1 MGYIPT
7 STSFNFAT
15 YSMRA
20 ATAATKSIGE
30 TFASKRMDP
39 YFDPSSFFLRE
50 SRNSPS
56 NPLSTPLIFAF
67 DVTGSMRKIPHY
79 IVKEGLGV
87 LISEIVERKIFSNPH
102 FMCMAVGD
110 VAWDEAPLQV
120 SQFETDLRMLDQLE
134 KFYLEGNGGGN
145 NWESYNL
152 PWHFA
157 NYHTSCD
164 AFEKDNRKG
173 YLFTIGD
180 ELLPPDLTNTQLGK
194 VYGREQEPVISNSQL
209 LDSLHSKYE
218 VFHLMIEE
226 GSYMKQ
232 ERSAVIDGWTNLL
245 GQRAIPVSDYKN
257 LSEIIIST
265 IQITE
270 GVAKKDVISS
280 WKGDTSLVVS
290 KAVNGLVE
298 KSKSTQLELL
308 RF

>member
-15 YSMRA
+15 YGVRA
-20 ATAATKSIGE
+20 ATAATKSIND
-30 TFASKRMDP
+30 TFTSRMMDP
-39 YFDPSSFFLRE
+39 YFDPSSFSLRE

-87 LISEIVERKIFSNPH
+87 LISEIIKRKIFSNPH
-102 FMCMAVGD
+102 FMYMAVGD
-110 VAWDEAPLQV
+110 VVWDKAPLQV
-120 SQFETDLRMLDQLE
+120 SQFETDLKMLDQLE
-134 KFYLEGNGGGN
+134 KLYLEGGGGGN

-164 AFEKDNRKG
+164 AFEKENRKG

-180 ELLPPDLTNTQLGK
+180 ELPPPDLTDALLRK

-226 GSYMKQ
+226 GSYMMCEK
-232 ERSAVIDGWTNLL
+232 SAVVDKWTDLL

-265 IQITE
+265 MQITE
-270 GVAKKDVISS
+270 GATKTEVISS

-298 KSKSTQLELL
+298 KSKGTQLELL